1 MATLNR
7 TLLLSC
13 PAETAFDFI
22 ADAMNETKWNPELKS
37 IEKLSPGPV
46 GNGTTFRGN
55 YGQIGDLDF
64 SIIEYRRPNVVT
76 FKGAN
81 RKLDLFADFTFK
93 DAAGGCEMEVT
104 ITIEP
109 KGFMKIITPILQGQ
123 MEKGMKVR
131 EEALRKALEQGL

>member
-1 MATLNR
+1 MATVNK
-7 TLLLSC
+7 TLQLSC

-22 ADAMNETKWNPELKS
+22 ADAMNETKWNSELKS
-37 IEKLSPGPV
+37 IEKLTPGPV
-46 GNGTTFRGN
+46 GLGTTFRGN

-64 SIIEYRRPNVVT
+64 SIIEYRKPSAVT

-81 RKLDLFADFTFK
+81 RKLDLYADFAFR
-93 DAAGGCEMEVT
+93 DSGGGCEMEVT

-109 KGFMKIITPILQGQ
+109 KGFMKIVGPILQGQ

-131 EEALRKALEQGL
+131 EESLRKALERG